1 MRPRRSLAGIVC
13 LNVLLVFPA
22 VAQGSASVTLEP
34 SEPSDDA
41 LEESVLLIT
50 KERAS

>member
-1 MRPRRSLAGIVC
+1 MRPRRALAGIVC

-22 VAQGSASVTLEP
+22 IVQDHPSITLDP
-34 SEPSDDA
+34 SERSDDA